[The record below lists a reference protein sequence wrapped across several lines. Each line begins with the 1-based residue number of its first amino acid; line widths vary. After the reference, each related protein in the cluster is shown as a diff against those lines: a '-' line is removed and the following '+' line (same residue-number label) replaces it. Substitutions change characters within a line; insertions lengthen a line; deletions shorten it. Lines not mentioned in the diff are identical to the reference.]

1 MKILRSKAFQV
12 YAAGLASVF
21 FAAWLTDITR
31 SMVPLAF
38 GGSAAILCT
47 ASLVKAIFRRT
58 SA

>member
-1 MKILRSKAFQV
+1 MKILRSRAFQV

-21 FAAWLTDITR
+21 LAAWLAEITR

-38 GGSAAILCT
+38 GGSTAILCT
-47 ASLVKAIFRRT
+47 VSLVKAIFRRT